1 MSPSKSSFGG
11 NIKAEIRGT
20 GFPIDIES
28 KGDLKITLC

>member
-1 MSPSKSSFGG
+1 MFPSKSSLGG
-11 NIKAEIRGT
+11 NIKGVIKGS